1 MRRLKELTKP
11 KTARN
16 YSLDGPENARAVQ
29 LGLSSAQ
36 WWQPPITKEKL
47 ITLSQ
52 RSNLRPIRDT
62 TIWICLLVA
71 SGFLLIT
78 TWFSWWS
85 LPLMILYGAL
95 YGGAADSRWHE
106 CGHGTAFKSPGLNTG
121 VYYLA
126 SFLLWREPTVWKWSH
141 YRHHS
146 DTIIVGRDPEI
157 AFPRPTELKEFPLVF
172 SHLVNGL
179 KLFQRICV
187 HASGKIDTQVKD
199 YVPEPEHRK
208 VVWEARAFMFIL
220 AISVATAIWAW
231 HPLPILIVGLPTIY
245 GAWLFIFFGVT
256 QHAGLQEDVLDHR
269 LNTRTVYMNP
279 IFRFLYSNMNYH
291 LEHHLFPEV
300 PYYSLPALHTELR
313 PYLPEPSPS
322 CLNAYNEIFTILRK
336 QKSNPQAE
344 ITSRRIPTIAQ
355 NVSSDAI
362 CPIQINDSTSYDLG
376 SLCDIDVGTMRRV
389 EHEGNFHLLC
399 RTSEREIFLT
409 SGVCTHGNAF
419 LNDGLLKGT
428 TVQCPKHNG
437 QFDVQTGKA
446 IQKPATENLTVF
458 NCDIIGGQITTDF
471 SERT

>member
-1 MRRLKELTKP
+1 M
-11 KTARN
+11 
-16 YSLDGPENARAVQ
+16 
-29 LGLSSAQ
+29 
-36 WWQPPITKEKL
+36 
-47 ITLSQ
+47 
-52 RSNLRPIRDT
+52 
-62 TIWICLLVA
+62 
-71 SGFLLIT
+71 
-78 TWFSWWS
+78 
-85 LPLMILYGAL
+85 
-95 YGGAADSRWHE
+95 
-106 CGHGTAFKSPGLNTG
+106 
-121 VYYLA
+121 
-126 SFLLWREPTVWKWSH
+126 
-141 YRHHS
+141 
-146 DTIIVGRDPEI
+146 
-157 AFPRPTELKEFPLVF
+157 
-172 SHLVNGL
+172 
-179 KLFQRICV
+179 
-187 HASGKIDTQVKD
+187 
-199 YVPEPEHRK
+199 
-208 VVWEARAFMFIL
+208 WEARAFTFIL

-291 LEHHLFPEV
+291 LEHHLFPDV
-300 PYYSLPALHTELR
+300 PYYSLPALHAELR

-344 ITSRRIPTIAQ
+344 ITTRKIPTIAQ

-376 SLCDIDVGTMRRV
+376 NICNIDVGTMRKV
-389 EHEGNFHLLC
+389 EHQGNYHLLC

-446 IQKPATENLTVF
+446 VQKPAMENLTVF

-471 SERT
+471 SQKT

>member
-1 MRRLKELTKP
+1 MGSKGV
-11 KTARN
+11 
-16 YSLDGPENARAVQ
+16 YVYFGH
-29 LGLSSAQ
+29 LSSYCYLGMASSTYPYS
-36 WWQPPITKEKL
+36 WLTN
-47 ITLSQ
+47 
-52 RSNLRPIRDT
+52 NL
-62 TIWICLLVA
+62 
-71 SGFLLIT
+71 
-78 TWFSWWS
+78 WS
-85 LPLMILYGAL
+85 LA
-95 YGGAADSRWHE
+95 
-106 CGHGTAFKSPGLNTG
+106 
-121 VYYLA
+121 VY
-126 SFLLWREPTVWKWSH
+126 
-141 YRHHS
+141 
-146 DTIIVGRDPEI
+146 
-157 AFPRPTELKEFPLVF
+157 
-172 SHLVNGL
+172 
-179 KLFQRICV
+179 
-187 HASGKIDTQVKD
+187 
-199 YVPEPEHRK
+199 
-208 VVWEARAFMFIL
+208 
-220 AISVATAIWAW
+220 
-231 HPLPILIVGLPTIY
+231 
-245 GAWLFIFFGVT
+245 FFGVT

-291 LEHHLFPEV
+291 LEHHLFPDV
-300 PYYSLPALHTELR
+300 PYYSLPALHAELR

-344 ITSRRIPTIAQ
+344 ITTRKIPTIAQ

-362 CPIQINDSTSYDLG
+362 CPIQINDSTTYDLG

-437 QFDVQTGKA
+437 QFDVQTGKT
-446 IQKPATENLTVF
+446 IQTPAMENLTVF